1 MLAYEQPSWSRSGLL
16 QQSVSSIEPGRGSGE
31 CRLLGLSARR
41 RVKRYTSPREGS
53 RSERR
58 CDLISSSLAPAEV
71 SALLRVSPHRKRRV
85 ATAACQGGRS
95 ELPVEAERQTRG
107 LVSPGGDHVLR
118 VSTAA
123 ARQEEEE
130 ARATSWQ
137 RGSGS
142 LSGDSARRRGHGS
155 AGDAADRASDGG
167 EEASVC
173 RLCGSGARASR
184 GTRALRRHHR
194 VKVRCPCGHPRSEAR
209 FVERRVRLR
218 DG

>member
-1 MLAYEQPSWSRSGLL
+1 MLAYEQLSWSRSGLL
-16 QQSVSSIEPGRGSGE
+16 QQLISSIEPGRGSGE

-41 RVKRYTSPREGS
+41 RIKRYPFPIDGS
-53 RSERR
+53 CSERC
-58 CDLISSSLAPAEV
+58 CDLMSSSLAPVEV
-71 SALLRVSPHRKRRV
+71 SAWLRVSSHRKRRV
-85 ATAACQGGRS
+85 ATAACQRGRS
-95 ELPVEAERQTRG
+95 ELSVEDERQTRG
-107 LVSPGGDHVLR
+107 LISPGGDHVLR

-130 ARATSWQ
+130 ERAASWQ

-142 LSGDSARRRGHGS
+142 LSAEPARRRGHGS
-155 AGDAADRASDGG
+155 ASDAADRASGRR

-173 RLCGSGARASR
+173 WLCGSGARASR

-209 FVERRVRLR
+209 FVERRMRLR